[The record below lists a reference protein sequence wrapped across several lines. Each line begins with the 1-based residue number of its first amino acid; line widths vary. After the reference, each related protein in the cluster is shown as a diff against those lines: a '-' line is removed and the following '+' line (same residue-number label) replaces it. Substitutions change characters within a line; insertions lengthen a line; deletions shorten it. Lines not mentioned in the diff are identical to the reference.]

1 MATFKELAFSI
12 EKFSG
17 IVRLFPLP
25 NLVLFPHVMQPLHI
39 FEPRYRA
46 MLEDALA
53 GDRLI
58 TMALLAPGW
67 ERDYEGRPP
76 LYPMGCLSRVTTY
89 CRLADGTYNLLLLG
103 LKRVRLLGELAP
115 RAAFREAR
123 IEICSDAYPSGEAPC
138 RGALQ
143 RRLRKALLQ
152 ILPCL
157 SDVREQLDQLLA
169 GDVPL
174 GLLTDVLS
182 YTLDVGLEKKHALL
196 AEPDVCRRAE
206 TLLKYFAAAAGE
218 HADGGTGCLFP
229 PRFSA
234 N

>member
-1 MATFKELAFSI
+1 MAAFEELTFSI
-12 EKFSG
+12 ESFTG
-17 IVRLFPLP
+17 TVRVFPLP

-67 ERDYEGRPP
+67 ERDYEGRP
-76 LYPMGCLSRVTTY
+76 LWYPAACLGCVTTS

-103 LKRVRLLGELAP
+103 LKRVKLLGELAP
-115 RAAFREAR
+115 RSAFREAKV
-123 IEICSDAYPSGEAPC
+123 EICEDVYPLQESPC
-138 RGALQ
+138 HAALQ
-143 RRLRKALLQ
+143 RRLREALLQ
-152 ILPCL
+152 IVPSLPE
-157 SDVREQLDQLLA
+157 VGEQLDQLLD

-174 GLLTDVLS
+174 GLLTDVLG
-182 YTLDVGLEKKHALL
+182 YMVDIPLERKHALL
-196 AEPDVCRRAE
+196 AETNVYRRAE
-206 TLLKYFAAAAGE
+206 MLLEQIASLPGNRAYGR
-218 HADGGTGCLFP
+218 FP
-229 PRFSA
+229 PLFSS

>member
-1 MATFKELAFSI
+1 MAAFEDLTFSI
-12 EKFSG
+12 ESFSG
-17 IVRLFPLP
+17 VVRLFPLP

-53 GDRLI
+53 DDRLI

-76 LYPMGCLSRVTTY
+76 LYPMGCLGRVTTY
-89 CRLADGTYNLLLLG
+89 CRLADGTYNVLLLG
-103 LKRVRLLGELAP
+103 LKRVRLLRELAP
-115 RAAFREAR
+115 RSEFREAR
-123 IEICSDAYPSGEAPC
+123 IEICDDAYPPGEPPC
-138 RGALQ
+138 GGALQ
-143 RRLRKALLQ
+143 RRLRKAILH
-152 ILPCL
+152 ILPSL
-157 SDVREQLDQLLA
+157 HEVEEQLDQLLA

-182 YTLDVGLEKKHALL
+182 YTIDVELEKKHALL
-196 AEPDVCRRAE
+196 AEPNVCRRAE
-206 TLLKYFAAAAGE
+206 MLLQYFAATAGGYAGQGDR
-218 HADGGTGCLFP
+218 HLFP

>member
-1 MATFKELAFSI
+1 MAAFEELTFSI

-17 IVRLFPLP
+17 VVRLFPLP

-39 FEPRYRA
+39 FEPRYRS

-58 TMALLAPGW
+58 TMALLSPGW

-76 LYPMGCLSRVTTY
+76 LYPMACLGQITSH
-89 CRLADGTYNLLLLG
+89 CRLVDGTYNLLLLG
-103 LKRVRLLGELAP
+103 MKRVKLLDELAP
-115 RAAFREAR
+115 RCEFREAR
-123 IEICSDAYPSGEAPC
+123 VAICEDAHPPQETPRY
-138 RGALQ
+138 RVLH
-143 RRLRKALLQ
+143 RRLREALVR
-152 ILPCL
+152 IVSHLPE
-157 SDVREQLDQLLA
+157 VREQLDQLLD

-182 YTLDVGLEKKHALL
+182 FMVDIEMAKKYILL
-196 AEPDVCRRAE
+196 AETNVYRRAE
-206 TLLKYFAAAAGE
+206 VLLEYFAQVVGRGVGSGV
-218 HADGGTGCLFP
+218 HGHFP
-229 PRFSA
+229 PLFSV